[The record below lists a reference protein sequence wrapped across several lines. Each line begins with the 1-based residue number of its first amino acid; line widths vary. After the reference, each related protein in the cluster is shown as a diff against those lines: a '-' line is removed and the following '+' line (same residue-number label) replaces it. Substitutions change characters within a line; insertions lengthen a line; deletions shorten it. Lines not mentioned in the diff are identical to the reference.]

1 MPYTCTRI
9 YCLNIC
15 FVFQGHTDEE
25 AELWLE
31 EIQTAIDNAN
41 KDAQFGLK
49 CKSYMNQTLKIHK
62 RITCGSNNQIIWF
75 SH

>member
-1 MPYTCTRI
+1 M
-9 YCLNIC
+9 NIC

-49 CKSYMNQTLKIHK
+49 CKSYSELDIENPPKNYMWFKLPFFFKKKMYIIFHTL
-62 RITCGSNNQIIWF
+62 RI
-75 SH
+75 

>member
-1 MPYTCTRI
+1 MYK
-9 YCLNIC
+9 NILLEHLFC
-15 FVFQGHTDEE
+15 FQGHTDEE

-49 CKSYMNQTLKIHK
+49 CKSYMI
-62 RITCGSNNQIIWF
+62 
-75 SH
+75 

>member
-1 MPYTCTRI
+1 MSLYYAI
-9 YCLNIC
+9 YMYKNILLEHF

-49 CKSYMNQTLKIHK
+49 CKSYMN
-62 RITCGSNNQIIWF
+62 
-75 SH
+75 